1 VFETLREDDGFAFY
15 RGRTDE
21 GELPTVLS
29 LAPVSEH
36 PVPAVLER
44 LEHEYSLRDELDSDW
59 AARPL
64 TLVRREGRPTLILRD
79 SGGEPL
85 DRLLGQPMVSR
96 SASASRTKASFPS
109 LQADRRRHAGT
120 VSDLR
125 KMSAAATCPE
135 DKKCSQCR
143 RRKNDRYADQFIYRC
158 NKRTGGQGINFFE
171 LPRGVSQRDC
181 LQERRQ
187 AARNAPSVPTT
198 LQSTVRVRAVAC
210 GQQEI
215 RL

>member
-1 VFETLREDDGFAFY
+1 MDYSCGDPYVFQTLREKEEIAFC
-15 RGRTDE
+15 RGRRDD
-21 GELPTVLS
+21 GELPTILS
-29 LAPVSEH
+29 LTPVSEH
-36 PVPAVLER
+36 PVPGILER
-44 LEHEYSLRDELDSDW
+44 LDHEYSLRDELDSDW

-64 TLVRREGRPTLILRD
+64 TLVRREGRSILILED

-158 NKRTGGQGINFFE
+158 NKRTGGRE
-171 LPRGVSQRDC
+171 
-181 LQERRQ
+181 
-187 AARNAPSVPTT
+187 
-198 LQSTVRVRAVAC
+198 
-210 GQQEI
+210 
-215 RL
+215 